1 MLMTAAG
8 AVLIWAVNVTSTN
21 VNLHAVGWV
30 LFALGLFGM
39 ALSLILWSTSGM
51 SGRRRTVI
59 DDRGRVTEERTQ
71 TY

>member
-1 MLMTAAG
+1 MVMTAAG
-8 AVLIWAVNVTSTN
+8 AVLIWAVNVTSTD

-30 LFALGLFGM
+30 LFILGLFGI
-39 ALSLILWSTSGM
+39 ALSIIFWSTWGI